1 MEKLKPKKTTNERSK
16 KNYKKSKK
24 SIVKTFTAFPARIST
39 RYIEVK
45 IMSQHNQKT
54 RRDNPY

>member
-24 SIVKTFTAFPARIST
+24 SVKKTFTTLTANTST
-39 RYIEVK
+39 RNIEVK
-45 IMSQHNQKT
+45 IMREYRNK
-54 RRDNPY
+54 